1 MCQTGISIKEK
12 QKNKNEKKIE
22 NLLDKGNLADYNQ
35 SLSPSYVFITKLEQL
50 EQPWTM
56 SLTID

>member
-1 MCQTGISIKEK
+1 MK
-12 QKNKNEKKIE
+12 KKIE

-35 SLSPSYVFITKLEQL
+35 SLSPSYVFIAKLEQL
-50 EQPWTM
+50 EKPWTM

>member
-22 NLLDKGNLADYNQ
+22 NLLDKGNLADYN
-35 SLSPSYVFITKLEQL
+35 
-50 EQPWTM
+50 
-56 SLTID
+56 